1 METRIMKLV
10 VSLIAGF
17 ICIFPAVGFANP
29 PTSAPP
35 EGMVHIPGG
44 TYPMGSHKSLL
55 ELDPVDLFNTDR
67 HALGPEN
74 PAHNVELEPY
84 YIDMYEVTHGSYMKF
99 VEATNAKKPR
109 FWDDPDFNSPNQPVV
124 GVAWKTAQSYCK
136 WKGGRLP
143 TEAEWEKASRGKRS
157 INYPWGNETPDST
170 RLNYNEELKKTV
182 AVGSYETGKSD
193 YGVYDLAG
201 NVAEWT
207 YDWHQAEFYIFSSK
221 ANPVGP
227 EKGQY
232 KVIRGGNWRNDA
244 QDVNMVYRNATI
256 PSIRK
261 KTLGFRCA
269 QSAGATAPNEYPT
282 PH

>member
-1 METRIMKLV
+1 MKLV
-10 VSLIAGF
+10 VALIAGF

-29 PTSAPP
+29 PASAPP

-136 WKGGRLP
+136 WKGSVSSGLTDRVMEDGTWVSCRRYVPVSVMVLP
-143 TEAEWEKASRGKRS
+143 AVLLLVKR
-157 INYPWGNETPDST
+157 
-170 RLNYNEELKKTV
+170 
-182 AVGSYETGKSD
+182 
-193 YGVYDLAG
+193 
-201 NVAEWT
+201 NVSLL
-207 YDWHQAEFYIFSSK
+207 I
-221 ANPVGP
+221 
-227 EKGQY
+227 
-232 KVIRGGNWRNDA
+232 
-244 QDVNMVYRNATI
+244 VN
-256 PSIRK
+256 
-261 KTLGFRCA
+261 G
-269 QSAGATAPNEYPT
+269 
-282 PH
+282 